1 MDFAVATAAIKTR
14 NVAVRAKPFMI
25 GLLTLRQGN
34 RRPASSFP
42 ANCMIFL

>member
-1 MDFAVATAAIKTR
+1 MGFAVATAAVKTR

-25 GLLTLRQGN
+25 GLLTLWQGN

-42 ANCMIFL
+42 TNRMIFL